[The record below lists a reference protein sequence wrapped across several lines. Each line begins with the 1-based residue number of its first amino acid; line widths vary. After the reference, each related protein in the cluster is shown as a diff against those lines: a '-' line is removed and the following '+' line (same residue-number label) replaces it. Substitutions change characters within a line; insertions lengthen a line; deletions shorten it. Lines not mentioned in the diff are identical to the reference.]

1 VIPRV
6 EFKVISLVQ
15 PAVVLAAE
23 SAIVPLDKPATK
35 KNKKVEFISSS
46 EYEFNPDIKNE
57 LFYCETMTLS
67 KPIDVLG

>member
-1 VIPRV
+1 LHVEIIAETLVEPAVIPRV
-6 EFKVISLVQ
+6 
-15 PAVVLAAE
+15 E

-57 LFYCETMTLS
+57 LFYCETMMLS
-67 KPIDVLG
+67 KPINVLG